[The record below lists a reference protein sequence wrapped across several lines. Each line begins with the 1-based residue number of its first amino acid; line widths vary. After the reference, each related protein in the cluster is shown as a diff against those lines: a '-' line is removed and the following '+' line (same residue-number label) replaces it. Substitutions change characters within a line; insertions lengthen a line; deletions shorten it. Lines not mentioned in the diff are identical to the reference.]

1 MDCPSC
7 EKELVKTT
15 YEEQPVEHCSKCSG
29 YLLRRRSMNR
39 IKTSR
44 EVTSE
49 KLAREADRHI
59 ASDTTGHLDCPRC
72 KKRMTKQ
79 KVFFDERPDESF
91 KLDICDGCK
100 LIWFDGGELAR
111 YQMDYE
117 SSEQAVKQLL
127 RTQRLSEMSED
138 DKADLDTN
146 ISRLH
151 ARDPGLAKYFWLSLW
166 LIFPAGCWF
175 VYLLLAMFMADI
187 PMLSARPTGVL
198 TAVAFLCVYVWWK
211 MIARV

>member
-7 EKELVKTT
+7 VKELVKTT

-29 YLLRRRSMNR
+29 YLLQRRSMNR

-49 KLAREADRHI
+49 KLTREADRHI
-59 ASDTTGHLDCPRC
+59 ASDTTDHLDCPRC

-91 KLDICDGCK
+91 KLDMCDGCK

-117 SSEQAVKQLL
+117 SSEQAVQQLM
-127 RTQRLSEMSED
+127 RTQRLSEMNKND
-138 DKADLDTN
+138 RADLDRN
-146 ISRLH
+146 ISRLREH
-151 ARDPGLAKYFWLSLW
+151 DPSLATYFWQATW
-166 LIFPAGCWF
+166 LIFPVFFA
-175 VYLLLAMFMADI
+175 VYLLVAAVTTAI
-187 PMLSARPTGVL
+187 PMLPFIPGVLMTMVAFGCLYTWWKKSARV
-198 TAVAFLCVYVWWK
+198 
-211 MIARV
+211 

>member
-29 YLLRRRSMNR
+29 YLLQRRSMNR

-49 KLAREADRHI
+49 KLTREADRHI
-59 ASDTTGHLDCPRC
+59 ASDTTDHLRCPRC
-72 KKRMTKQ
+72 KNRMTKQ

-91 KLDICDGCK
+91 NLDMCDGCK

-117 SSEQAVKQLL
+117 SSEQAVQQLL
-127 RTQRLSEMSED
+127 RTQRTAEMSED
-138 DKADLDTN
+138 DRQDLDRN
-146 ISRLH
+146 ISRLPEH
-151 ARDPGLAKYFWLSLW
+151 DIGFAKYFWIALW
-166 LIFPAGCWF
+166 LIPPACVL
-175 VYLLLAMFMADI
+175 VYLGATMFTTADI
-187 PMLSARPTGVL
+187 PSLSRTQTILAMMVAFGFIYIYWKKSARV
-198 TAVAFLCVYVWWK
+198 
-211 MIARV
+211 